1 MAIGWLKIIFNFQSS
16 IFNRAKPEI
25 NFQSSIFN
33 RAKPEIVFNRA
44 KPEISG
50 SAFLH

>member
-1 MAIGWLKIIFNFQSS
+1 MAIGWLKIIFNFQFS
-16 IFNRAKPEI
+16 IFNRAKPEV
-25 NFQSSIFN
+25 NLQSGFARN
-33 RAKPEIVFNRA
+33 VNRA